1 MRLRV
6 VHDYNSQRGQ
16 YKAGQII
23 EVSDEFGTWLMRD
36 SVSCFVLADE
46 VQNVAF
52 DAPPVDRVMKRPGR
66 PRRE

>member
-6 VHDYNSQRGQ
+6 VNDYSSQRGQ

-23 EVSDEFGTWLMRD
+23 EVSDEFGAWLMRD

-46 VQNVAF
+46 VRNVAF
-52 DAPPVDRVMKRPGR
+52 DAPPVDRAMKRRGR
-66 PRRE
+66 PPKE